1 MTDTI
6 ASLFEYGARR
16 TATAQSRLVEAY
28 AAVFSGRGGLQDAE
42 IVSTD
47 LARWSGFFHVSE
59 PGVDP
64 NILAH
69 MEGRRSV
76 FARILSLTNLPA
88 EAQAALA
95 LAVRMED
102 AASNA
107 EGSDI

>member
-6 ASLFEYGARR
+6 ASLFEHGHRR

-28 AAVFSGRGGLQDAE
+28 AAVFSGRGGQQDAE
-42 IVSTD
+42 IVCTD
-47 LARWSGFFHVSE
+47 LARWSGYFHVSE
-59 PGVDP
+59 PGADP
-64 NILAH
+64 LVLTH

-95 LAVRMED
+95 QAVRMED
-102 AASNA
+102 AASNQ
-107 EGSDI
+107 EGSDL